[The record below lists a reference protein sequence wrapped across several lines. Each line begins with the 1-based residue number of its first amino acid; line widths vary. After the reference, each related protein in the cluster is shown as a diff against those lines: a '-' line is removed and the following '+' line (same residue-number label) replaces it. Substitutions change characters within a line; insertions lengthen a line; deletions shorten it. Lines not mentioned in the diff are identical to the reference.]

1 MRKSPRHVK
10 TLPSRENR
18 LPLSYAMPTAAIAA
32 MERIFLVLDTGF
44 SYRRLLGRQRRLSL
58 LLHAGLEDLVIVI
71 HLVQITP
78 RIDERVLRRADQRR
92 IVFSASDTSLSSSKR
107 SRVIR
112 GTHRMAATAN
122 T

>member
-1 MRKSPRHVK
+1 
-10 TLPSRENR
+10 
-18 LPLSYAMPTAAIAA
+18 MPTAAIAA

-44 SYRRLLGRQRRLSL
+44 SYRRLLRRQRRLSL

-92 IVFSASDTSLSSSKR
+92 IVFQRLILLFH
-107 SRVIR
+107 RVKDR
-112 GTHRMAATAN
+112 V
-122 T
+122 